1 MKKYVMI
8 CIVVIMML
16 VPMVGASNLL
26 STNKIVVKTPVN
38 VYKEDFTHTV
48 FVEYATTTTCG
59 YCPTAS
65 SQLYSIYNSGNYDF
79 YYVSLVA
86 NMNDKAYQRV
96 KQLGVTGVPDVY
108 FDGGYK
114 RLLGA
119 QTDETPYINAI
130 IQCGERTVPN
140 IDIEVSVKWIG
151 SAILRI
157 TVNVQNNEAEEYN
170 GELRV
175 YIVEPVSRWNDASS
189 KPYHFGVLDIP
200 VVYTLAVPQT
210 KPLQLPNTYT
220 IAKLWIGSLYGF
232 GDITKDNIMVIAT
245 LFDKNSDYAVES
257 ASAVPTSGSSSPQ
270 GINQVQVQSSP
281 QVNPLPNQHN
291 NLNIQ
296 QSNQLLQMVVKTTNR

>member
-16 VPMVGASNLL
+16 VPMASASNLL

-48 FVEYATTTTCG
+48 FVEYASTTTCG

-65 SQLYSIYNSGNYDF
+65 SQLYSIYTSGDYNF

-86 NMNDKAYQRV
+86 NMNNKAYQRV

-108 FDGGYK
+108 FDGGYR

-119 QTDETPYINAI
+119 QTDETPYRNAI
-130 IQCGERTVPN
+130 VQCGERTVPN
-140 IDIEVSVKWIG
+140 IDMEASVKWIG

-175 YIVEPVSRWNDASS
+175 YIVEPVSRWNDATS

-220 IAKLWIGSLYGF
+220 ITKLWIGALYGF

-257 ASAVPTSGSSSPQ
+257 ASAVPTSGSNNQ
-270 GINQVQVQSSP
+270 QFIGQIQVQNNQQSQIMPSS
-281 QVNPLPNQHN
+281 
-291 NLNIQ
+291 Q
-296 QSNQLLQMVVKTTNR
+296 QSNQLLQIIKTKTTNR